1 MKKAKNLFLTL
12 LIMLSVLL
20 LSHSLTTGKI
30 AKAINPSNSKIYTA
44 DFRTIDPPPLPSSI
58 GYQIF

>member
-20 LSHSLTTGKI
+20 LSHSLSTGKI
-30 AKAINPSNSKIYTA
+30 AKSIIPSKNEIYTA
-44 DFRTIDPPPLPSSI
+44 EYRILDPPPLPSPI
-58 GYQIF
+58 GNTI